1 MGVGVQTLRRGSV
14 AQADHRVLTGKE
26 KESIQEGYT
35 AVLTIVD
42 IATRWVLYVPVKGQ
56 SALETAI
63 VILTRWVPIWG
74 MMDLLITDP
83 HSGFASEVMREILRI
98 SGIRGDPK
106 AQGDKGGV
114 AVVERKHVILNRV
127 LADGFMSGQI
137 DCPRKFELAVSF
149 AQVEEDQ
156 FRKSGQASH
165 LGLWTGQEARTVERL
180 LMTDGEPVTLPK
192 TVSREDGAVVKFI
205 AERCAALVYMA
216 NQRRDEKSRQN
227 AMKRDKQYGVSA
239 LATRFDIRE
248 GDDASFN
255 GNSVTVEELE
265 KVADGGAVTAWVRPK
280 TGGERFRVRYQAL
293 RPLASPMPV
302 KAVLL
307 DTPRRGEFVLGHDD
321 EGLMEGGVVDTVTGG
336 AQGALLTV
344 EMLEGSDSGLS
355 WLPLWTNGKQF
366 ARRKTAP
373 DGYSRHRK
381 EMRMAD
387 VCMVGEI
394 TPTYR
399 LTESTRLKME
409 AMMVI

>member
-1 MGVGVQTLRRGSV
+1 
-14 AQADHRVLTGKE
+14 
-26 KESIQEGYT
+26 
-35 AVLTIVD
+35 
-42 IATRWVLYVPVKGQ
+42 
-56 SALETAI
+56 
-63 VILTRWVPIWG
+63 
-74 MMDLLITDP
+74 
-83 HSGFASEVMREILRI
+83 
-98 SGIRGDPK
+98 
-106 AQGDKGGV
+106 
-114 AVVERKHVILNRV
+114 
-127 LADGFMSGQI
+127 
-137 DCPRKFELAVSF
+137 
-149 AQVEEDQ
+149 
-156 FRKSGQASH
+156 
-165 LGLWTGQEARTVERL
+165 
-180 LMTDGEPVTLPK
+180 
-192 TVSREDGAVVKFI
+192 VKFI

-265 KVADGGAVTAWVRPK
+265 KVADGGAVTAWVRPT

-373 DGYSRHRK
+373 DGYSRHKK
-381 EMRMAD
+381 EMKMAD